1 MISRSI
7 RKNRR
12 YTLRENLTGWVF
24 LLPALAGFLFF
35 FLLPIIAGVM
45 FSFSDY
51 TGFNL
56 DSLQFVGLSNYQKMF
71 SDDYFLQALRNNV
84 VYALLFTPLT
94 LILALFFASTLN
106 RVVFGRKFFRICF
119 FLPYISSMV
128 SIAVVWKLIFNPTG
142 GPLNLLLAGI
152 GIAEPPKW
160 LMSSSWALYAVII
173 ISVWKSFGYYMLI
186 LLAGMQTIPSYLYEA
201 ADQDNFVAQ
210 LQRMPQIR
218 RIRYASE
225 TAAVL
230 ANLSS
235 MITWVG
241 MALILLLV
249 FIAVLLIS
257 NTIKLSVFV
266 RRTEIGIMKYIGAKD
281 SFVKIPFV
289 VEGMI
294 IGILGAV
301 LPTVLIYISYG
312 SLVQLVIQQFSSF
325 TQLINFSTNTIILQL
340 IPIFF
345 AVGIVVGI
353 LGSVL
358 SLRKYLKV

>member
-106 RVVFGRKFFRICF
+106 RVIFGRKFFRICF

-160 LMSSSWALYAVII
+160 LMSSNWALYAVII

-201 ADQDNFVAQ
+201 AEIDGASSF
-210 LQRMPQIR
+210 QRYRKITLPLLSPTIFLCIVMLLINSFQVFDLVSVLTKGGPGYATQVLVF
-218 RIRYASE
+218 RIYTEAFTYSRMGYAS
-225 TAAVL
+225 AIAYFL
-230 ANLSS
+230 F
-235 MITWVG
+235 
-241 MALILLLV
+241 LIV
-249 FIAVLLIS
+249 
-257 NTIKLSVFV
+257 
-266 RRTEIGIMKYIGAKD
+266 
-281 SFVKIPFV
+281 
-289 VEGMI
+289 
-294 IGILGAV
+294 
-301 LPTVLIYISYG
+301 
-312 SLVQLVIQQFSSF
+312 LVI
-325 TQLINFSTNTIILQL
+325 TIIQF
-340 IPIFF
+340 I
-345 AVGIVVGI
+345 GQ
-353 LGSVL
+353 
-358 SLRKYLKV
+358 KYWVHYE

>member
-119 FLPYISSMV
+119 FLR
-128 SIAVVWKLIFNPTG
+128 KL
-142 GPLNLLLAGI
+142 
-152 GIAEPPKW
+152 
-160 LMSSSWALYAVII
+160 
-173 ISVWKSFGYYMLI
+173 
-186 LLAGMQTIPSYLYEA
+186 Q
-201 ADQDNFVAQ
+201 
-210 LQRMPQIR
+210 
-218 RIRYASE
+218 
-225 TAAVL
+225 
-230 ANLSS
+230 
-235 MITWVG
+235 
-241 MALILLLV
+241 
-249 FIAVLLIS
+249 
-257 NTIKLSVFV
+257 
-266 RRTEIGIMKYIGAKD
+266 
-281 SFVKIPFV
+281 
-289 VEGMI
+289 
-294 IGILGAV
+294 
-301 LPTVLIYISYG
+301 
-312 SLVQLVIQQFSSF
+312 
-325 TQLINFSTNTIILQL
+325 
-340 IPIFF
+340 
-345 AVGIVVGI
+345 
-353 LGSVL
+353 
-358 SLRKYLKV
+358 